1 MSESIDTRGDPPK
14 TTDTLK
20 SSISHIKR
28 MKEMEPSIHTERNTA
43 LNDAHKALA
52 VAKVVGEILPIV
64 AGFVPGVGPAVKAFE
79 ALLEV
84 APGIVDALE
93 KHK

>member
-20 SSISHIKR
+20 TSISTIKR
-28 MKEMEPSIHTERNTA
+28 LKEMEPSVHADKHVA

-84 APGIVDALE
+84 APAIVDALE